1 MKISRAN
8 RYALFPKPLLES
20 DVPPEIL
27 FRLQRLERSRSG
39 IKAKDLV
46 LAARRTEAR
55 CYARMQRRVGLV
67 DLVIICDLIRANIAE
82 LIEMSYSSTRDID
95 QIVDRRIGRL
105 DRSST
110 LLRLV
115 AYNSP
120 LWSKL

>member
-1 MKISRAN
+1 MKVSGAN

-67 DLVIICDLIRANIAE
+67 DLVTICDPIRPNIAE
-82 LIEMSYSSTRDID
+82 LIEMIDSATRDND
-95 QIVDRRIGRL
+95 EIVHRRQHAL
-105 DRSST
+105 T
-110 LLRLV
+110 
-115 AYNSP
+115 
-120 LWSKL
+120 

>member
-27 FRLQRLERSRSG
+27 FRLQRLERSRSR
-39 IKAKDLV
+39 ITAKDLV

-67 DLVIICDLIRANIAE
+67 DLVTICDPIRPNIAE
-82 LIEMSYSSTRDID
+82 LIEMIDSSGDKD
-95 QIVDRRIGRL
+95 QIVDRRQSRL
-105 DRSST
+105 QKSSN

-115 AYNSP
+115 AYKSR
-120 LWSKL
+120 LWSK

>member
-67 DLVIICDLIRANIAE
+67 DLVTICDPIRPNIAE
-82 LIEMSYSSTRDID
+82 LLEIIDSSTSEQH
-95 QIVDRRIGRL
+95 QILERHQ
-105 DRSST
+105 
-110 LLRLV
+110 
-115 AYNSP
+115 SP
-120 LWSKL
+120 R

>member
-8 RYALFPKPLLES
+8 RYTLFPKPLLES

-67 DLVIICDLIRANIAE
+67 DLITICDPIRPNIAE
-82 LIEMSYSSTRDID
+82 LIEMIDSSNGDKD
-95 QIVDRRIGRL
+95 QIVDQSQTSLKKISNSIGL
-105 DRSST
+105 S
-110 LLRLV
+110 
-115 AYNSP
+115 A
-120 LWSKL
+120 

>member
-55 CYARMQRRVGLV
+55 CYARMQRRVRLV
-67 DLVIICDLIRANIAE
+67 DLVTARYAVSPNIAE
-82 LIEMSYSSTRDID
+82 LIEVIEPSAGDENE
-95 QIVDRRIGRL
+95 IVDVDGRL
-105 DRSST
+105 QKSR
-110 LLRLV
+110 
-115 AYNSP
+115 
-120 LWSKL
+120 

>member
-67 DLVIICDLIRANIAE
+67 DIVTICDPIRPNIAE
-82 LIEMSYSSTRDID
+82 LVELITLYNRDKDSI
-95 QIVDRRIGRL
+95 L
-105 DRSST
+105 D
-110 LLRLV
+110 
-115 AYNSP
+115 
-120 LWSKL
+120 